1 MRQTIHFKLFAM
13 VAMCSIFIVG
23 ASEIVSKAPKG
34 SKALKGKKNKKGSK
48 SSNGLWYEDDTVVN
62 LVPKF
67 KIKDGMTEQFVAL
80 LPKFFDLVKANEEET
95 CVHYGFV
102 GPTEDGYIICRE
114 GYTSAEGVTFH
125 LDNVG
130 DVLNEA
136 LQYADI
142 VELQV
147 QGPAE
152 EMEKLKEPLK
162 AFGATFYPLS
172 EGSFRSK
179 SS

>member
-1 MRQTIHFKLFAM
+1 MNAAKT
-13 VAMCSIFIVG
+13 
-23 ASEIVSKAPKG
+23 
-34 SKALKGKKNKKGSK
+34 ALQM
-48 SSNGLWYEDDTVVN
+48 SSSSTWYEDDKVIT

-67 KIKDGMTEQFVAL
+67 KIKDGMREPYVAL
-80 LPKFFDLVKANEEET
+80 LPKFVELVKANEEES

-102 GPTEDGYIICRE
+102 GPTEDGFAICRE
-114 GYTSAEGVTFH
+114 GYISAEAVLKH

-142 VELQV
+142 VELMI

-152 EMEKLKEPLK
+152 ELKKLEEPL
-162 AFGATFYPLS
+162 AHFGPTHYPLV

-179 SS
+179 AQP

>member
-1 MRQTIHFKLFAM
+1 MLLLCLVNTNMKIW
-13 VAMCSIFIVG
+13 VG
-23 ASEIVSKAPKG
+23 
-34 SKALKGKKNKKGSK
+34 
-48 SSNGLWYEDDTVVN
+48 
-62 LVPKF
+62 
-67 KIKDGMTEQFVAL
+67 
-80 LPKFFDLVKANEEET
+80 
-95 CVHYGFV
+95 
-102 GPTEDGYIICRE
+102 RE
-114 GYTSAEGVTFH
+114 GYISAEGVTTH
-125 LDNVG
+125 LANVG

-152 EMEKLKEPLK
+152 ELEKLKEPL
-162 AFGATFYPLS
+162 AVFGATHYPLS